1 MALKLLDKVFKRFS
15 ASSEGVST
23 LQNPSQALLE
33 SLLGFPTPAGIAVT
47 KDRAIRCASFLS
59 AVKMLANDIAKMP
72 IYMMATTEVNGR
84 QRTRKATNIPL
95 YTLLKDVPNTW
106 MTAYD
111 MHWNN
116 AFNLLTA
123 GNFYV
128 QKIKDQTGKLLA
140 LMPLNPWT
148 MTVRWDTSGPVPLR
162 VFDYQQPNGGKR
174 TFANDEIW
182 TCSHMAMIGTEG
194 HGIIALAK
202 DALAMMMASDETA
215 GRYFANGLAM
225 HGFITSGNPDIV
237 IDEKQAQDVVDALK
251 KEFTG
256 SSRAGKFTFLP
267 GGMKYEKM
275 QLTAVEGQLLESRK
289 WNAEE
294 IARLLGGA
302 PLVVKLGYG
311 DKNSTYASSAAFL
324 EEYFATSLL
333 PLTRSIEQSIM
344 RDLIDPAD
352 RATLFA
358 KHDADVILRGSPK
371 ERAERDEI
379 EIRSGKKSPNEARI
393 ADDLDPVDGL
403 DIHFFPANTGI
414 FDPET
419 GETFI
424 PAQKAAPPE
433 EASGEEPGENPA
445 APVPAP
451 AKSARLLAIAASM
464 ADRIIRKE
472 TKSGEP
478 SDVKFIADVLNISQ
492 EKAETF
498 CQTRGEVTD
507 IKAALIALAV
517 EE

>member
-1 MALKLLDKVFKRFS
+1 
-15 ASSEGVST
+15 
-23 LQNPSQALLE
+23 
-33 SLLGFPTPAGIAVT
+33 
-47 KDRAIRCASFLS
+47 
-59 AVKMLANDIAKMP
+59 
-72 IYMMATTEVNGR
+72 
-84 QRTRKATNIPL
+84 
-95 YTLLKDVPNTW
+95 
-106 MTAYD
+106 
-111 MHWNN
+111 
-116 AFNLLTA
+116 
-123 GNFYV
+123 
-128 QKIKDQTGKLLA
+128 
-140 LMPLNPWT
+140 
-148 MTVRWDTSGPVPLR
+148 
-162 VFDYQQPNGGKR
+162 
-174 TFANDEIW
+174 
-182 TCSHMAMIGTEG
+182 
-194 HGIIALAK
+194 
-202 DALAMMMASDETA
+202 MMMASDETA